1 MKIIMQTRKILL
13 LFLIT
18 SLAISCSNETEEPM
32 QTSDGSEQTD
42 MPNNGGNEDET
53 EEDETEEDENT
64 DDENDEG
71 EDTRND
77 DDLDGDGIEN
87 NQDIDDDNDGLIEIF
102 TIEDLDAIRNNLSA
116 SGEGLEGIPSSGTIG
131 FELENDLNF
140 ENPDDYEDPSLMDS
154 FTTGLLGWRPIGISA
169 RFNAIFEG
177 NEFTIS
183 NLFSR
188 GGTDGEAGLFNS
200 ISSGAEIRNLNLE
213 ITMVS
218 ARNAAEVGGLVS
230 TCLGNINNCNVS
242 GSVIGN
248 NFSGLLVGGLV
259 RGNILNC
266 SSSGNIQVDSTLATG
281 STVGG
286 LIGLASNDRLFGGV
300 ITIDNC
306 FSTASVSGVTGVGG
320 LIGGVGG
327 DEDEQRIFVSNCY
340 ATGDVEEIGSIG
352 GLIGSLN
359 HTDVESCYA
368 IGNITGGFRGG
379 LGGLIGSMRNS
390 DISSCYA
397 SGTILIGEAPAGGLI
412 GLIDRNVSI
421 QTSFSYGLISNIS
434 GVNNFDK
441 EGGLVGS
448 IESNN
453 TTIVFDNNYWD
464 LESSSL
470 TISEGDAIGLTTAE
484 LQNPTGATGIY
495 ETWDSTVWDFGT
507 NSQYPALINVP
518 NGLEAQRN

>member
-1 MKIIMQTRKILL
+1 M
-13 LFLIT
+13 
-18 SLAISCSNETEEPM
+18 
-32 QTSDGSEQTD
+32 
-42 MPNNGGNEDET
+42 
-53 EEDETEEDENT
+53 
-64 DDENDEG
+64 
-71 EDTRND
+71 
-77 DDLDGDGIEN
+77 
-87 NQDIDDDNDGLIEIF
+87 
-102 TIEDLDAIRNNLSA
+102 
-116 SGEGLEGIPSSGTIG
+116 
-131 FELENDLNF
+131 
-140 ENPDDYEDPSLMDS
+140 
-154 FTTGLLGWRPIGISA
+154 
-169 RFNAIFEG
+169 
-177 NEFTIS
+177 
-183 NLFSR
+183 
-188 GGTDGEAGLFNS
+188 
-200 ISSGAEIRNLNLE
+200 
-213 ITMVS
+213 
-218 ARNAAEVGGLVS
+218 
-230 TCLGNINNCNVS
+230 
-242 GSVIGN
+242 
-248 NFSGLLVGGLV
+248 
-259 RGNILNC
+259 
-266 SSSGNIQVDSTLATG
+266 
-281 STVGG
+281 
-286 LIGLASNDRLFGGV
+286 
-300 ITIDNC
+300 
-306 FSTASVSGVTGVGG
+306 
-320 LIGGVGG
+320 
-327 DEDEQRIFVSNCY
+327 
-340 ATGDVEEIGSIG
+340 EEIGSIG

-397 SGTILIGEAPAGGLI
+397 SGTISIGEAPAGGLI